1 MRARTPSPGWC
12 AVPGHGRATGLGGS
26 ATDGA
31 ERGELTID
39 GTWRGVAGDKG
50 SGSRQVVCTG
60 TAAAHGNGGSFHAKP
75 LLLVAAP
82 LRNAFIYLQLTSQ
95 NKSVFLVTLGLGREI
110 IKELA
115 ARVVDNRQ
123 SRLVSIWS
131 EPM

>member
-1 MRARTPSPGWC
+1 MTGRGRG
-12 AVPGHGRATGLGGS
+12 VPG
-26 ATDGA
+26 D
-31 ERGELTID
+31 
-39 GTWRGVAGDKG
+39 
-50 SGSRQVVCTG
+50 RQVVCTG

>member
-1 MRARTPSPGWC
+1 MTGRGRG
-12 AVPGHGRATGLGGS
+12 VPG
-26 ATDGA
+26 D
-31 ERGELTID
+31 
-39 GTWRGVAGDKG
+39 
-50 SGSRQVVCTG
+50 RQVVCTG

-75 LLLVAAP
+75 LLLVPAP
-82 LRNAFIYLQLTSQ
+82 LCNAFTPYYLQLTRQ